1 VVAQRVGPGRDTAG
15 GAWYI
20 DWREV
25 SDNDE
30 PAVSRR
36 QFFRG
41 LGGDLLRTIGDLT
54 GLNEEPEPAP
64 MAVWH
69 EGEEIVPREKQ
80 AAALS
85 DIFSFLEQ
93 LGAEEKPEPEEPA
106 AGAPEVASPDLA
118 AEPEAVLPAEPAPNG
133 EAKPPS

>member
-1 VVAQRVGPGRDTAG
+1 MAG
-15 GAWYI
+15 VAWYA

-30 PAVSRR
+30 PEVSRR

-41 LGGDLLRTIGDLT
+41 LGNDLLRTIGDLT
-54 GLNEEPEPAP
+54 GLNEEPEPPP

-69 EGEEIVPREKQ
+69 EGEEIVPPEKQ

-93 LGAEEKPEPEEPA
+93 LGAEQQSEEPEPEPPET
-106 AGAPEVASPDLA
+106 EVAQ
-118 AEPEAVLPAEPAPNG
+118 PAEPAPNG